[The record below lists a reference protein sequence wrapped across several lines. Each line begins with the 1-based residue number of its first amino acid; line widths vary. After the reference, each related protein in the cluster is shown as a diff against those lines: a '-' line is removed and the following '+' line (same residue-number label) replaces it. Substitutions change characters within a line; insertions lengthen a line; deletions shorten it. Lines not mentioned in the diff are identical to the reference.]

1 MEGSLAKRYSTAFF
15 NIAKKQNKVEE
26 LYNEFSDFFDFFD
39 KNEKLKIFILS
50 KEISVSDKTETINQ
64 LFGSQLSPETVHF
77 LFLILRKKREYLFE
91 NVMYHLKKLYLEYK
105 NIEEARI
112 YSTHELP
119 GSDIKNIKKILE
131 KMTGKEIIIYRE
143 IDSSLIGGIRVQLEN
158 TVYDL
163 SIKGYL
169 SRLRGNLLKAEI

>member
-91 NVMYHLKKLYLEYK
+91 NVMYHFKKLYLEYK

-119 GSDIKNIKKILE
+119 GSDIKPIE
-131 KMTGKEIIIYRE
+131 AGGKAGWKAGGKAG
-143 IDSSLIGGIRVQLEN
+143 LISGKARGKQLERQAR
-158 TVYDL
+158 
-163 SIKGYL
+163 IPG
-169 SRLRGNLLKAEI
+169 